1 MQETLDAACFGTTD
15 RPHLRSI
22 CFFRGPKESTIYSMN
37 DKLNS
42 QMLHHLDHDGKRI
55 ILVGTAHV
63 SKESVELVKAVI
75 ADVKPDTVCVELC
88 ESRAQTI
95 RQKDHWQ
102 EMDIIKVIKEK
113 KAFLLLS
120 NLMLASFQK
129 RIADRLDVAPG
140 QEMIQAMD
148 SAEALGATVHLADRD
163 IRITLSRTW
172 RSMGLWGKIKLIFQL
187 ILSLGEVDEISE
199 ADVEKMKQQDML
211 ASILDEV
218 GKSLPQ
224 VRTSLIDERDRYL
237 TEKIRTAPGQTIVA
251 VVGAGHVPGIK
262 QYWEQPVDIQS
273 LERLPPKGQL
283 AGFLKWFVP
292 FSICALIVYGF
303 FRNGAGAGADMIAWW
318 VLANGILA
326 GLGALIALGH
336 PLTILS
342 SILAAPLTSLNPMIA
357 AGWVSGLVEAFSR
370 KPKVKDFESLPY
382 DILSIKGFWRN
393 KVTRILLVVVFTN
406 LGSAAGTFVAIP
418 MMMKYL

>member
-1 MQETLDAACFGTTD
+1 MARRRRTIGHFYLKGNN
-15 RPHLRSI
+15 
-22 CFFRGPKESTIYSMN
+22 IYSMD

-42 QMLHHLDHDGKRI
+42 QMLHHLENDGKRV

-63 SKESVELVKAVI
+63 SKESVELVKSVI
-75 ADVKPDTVCVELC
+75 DDVKPDTVCVELC
-88 ESRAQTI
+88 ESRAQSI
-95 RQKDHWQ
+95 RQKDRWQ
-102 EMDIIKVIKEK
+102 EMDIVKVIKEK

-129 RIADRLDVAPG
+129 RIADRLEVAPG
-140 QEMIQAMD
+140 QEMIQAMA
-148 SAEALGATVHLADRD
+148 SAEAIGAHVHLADRD

-187 ILSLGEVDEISE
+187 ILSLGEVDEISD

-218 GKSLPQ
+218 GKSMPQ
-224 VRTSLIDERDRYL
+224 VRTTLIDERDCYL
-237 TEKIRTAPGQTIVA
+237 AERIRTAPGRTVVA

-262 QYWEQPVDIQS
+262 RCWGEPIDLGL
-273 LERLPPKGQL
+273 LEHLPPKGAL
-283 AGFLKWFVP
+283 AGFLKWFIP
-292 FSICALIVYGF
+292 LCILALIVYGF
-303 FRNGAGAGADMIAWW
+303 FRGGLAAGADMVTWW
-318 VLANGILA
+318 VLANGLLA

-336 PLTILS
+336 PLTVLS
-342 SILAAPLTSLNPMIA
+342 SVLAAPLTSLNPMIA
-357 AGWVSGLVEAFSR
+357 AGWVSGLVEAVSR
-370 KPKVKDFESLPY
+370 KPRVKDFESLPT
-382 DILSIKGFWRN
+382 DILSIRGFWRN

-406 LGSAAGTFVAIP
+406 LGSAVGTFVAIP